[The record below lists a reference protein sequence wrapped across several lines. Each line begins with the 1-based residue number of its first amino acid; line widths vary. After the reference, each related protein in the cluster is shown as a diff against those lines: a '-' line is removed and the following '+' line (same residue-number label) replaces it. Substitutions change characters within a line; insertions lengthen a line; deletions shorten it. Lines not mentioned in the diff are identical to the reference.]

1 MFGISEHRQQRSQAR
16 SSAARRRISAWL
28 DSQDRGSGGHKETAG
43 PAGLVLT
50 GPAAVAWATGGI
62 APPVDRTAAVD
73 LVWAVFTPASA
84 ALVTTNVEAAR
95 IRAEYDPAAH
105 GFTELAEVPWYSP
118 GGFALAA
125 AELAAAAPS
134 RLASDGHPA
143 FGFDAGDE
151 LISLRLALSAAEVD
165 DLAELGHDAA
175 HALQSALTGW
185 QPGERDLD
193 LQARC
198 AALIEA
204 AGADAP
210 VLIVGGDDRLAS
222 YRHPMAIGAPV
233 LRLAMVVVVARRHGL
248 HVALTRFASAGPV
261 DRDYA
266 ALRARVL
273 AIEDAVLTASAPGA
287 SYGDALTALASAYYS
302 SDAIHGWNGHYQG
315 GPIGFAQ
322 REFEIAPGQTES
334 RWYTEPIAAGHA
346 IAWNP
351 SLPGGAK
358 AEDTYV
364 IESAGGTVRRLTDAP
379 GWPVEDSDDR
389 RPLDRQ
395 TPAILEVST

>member
-1 MFGISEHRQQRSQAR
+1 
-16 SSAARRRISAWL
+16 
-28 DSQDRGSGGHKETAG
+28 
-43 PAGLVLT
+43 
-50 GPAAVAWATGGI
+50 
-62 APPVDRTAAVD
+62 VD
-73 LVWAVFTPASA
+73 LVWAVFTPASS

-95 IRAEYDPAAH
+95 IRAEYDPAGH

-118 GGFALAA
+118 DGFAAAA
-125 AELAAAAPS
+125 AELAAVPPGQ
-134 RLASDGHPA
+134 LASDGHPA
-143 FGFDAGDE
+143 FGFDVGDE
-151 LISLRLALSAAEVD
+151 LISLRLALSPPEID

-175 HALQSALTGW
+175 FALQSALAQW

-204 AGADAP
+204 SGADAP

-233 LRLAMVVVVARRHGL
+233 HRLAMAVVVARRHGL
-248 HVALTRFASAGPV
+248 HVALTRFASNGPAGKE
-261 DRDYA
+261 YA
-266 ALRARVL
+266 ALRGRVL
-273 AIEDAVLTASAPGA
+273 AIEDAVLAASVPGA
-287 SYGDALTALASAYYS
+287 GYGDALTALGSAYDA
-302 SDAIHGWNGHYQG
+302 SDAINVWKGHYQG

-322 REFEIAPGQTES
+322 REFEIAPGQTDS
-334 RWYTEPIAAGHA
+334 RWHTEPIEAGHA

-364 IESAGGTVRRLTDAP
+364 VGADGDLRRLTDAP
-379 GWPVEDSDDR
+379 GWPAEDSDDR
-389 RPLDRQ
+389 RP
-395 TPAILEVST
+395 AILEVIT